1 MPTPSAMPK
10 KSFFFSTK
18 VGWQEAAKT
27 VGLSLLLAFGI
38 RSFVAEARFI
48 PSGSMEPALQIH
60 DRLIIDKVTY
70 QFNLPQR
77 GDIIVFHPPQA
88 LRKQADQQGDAL
100 QVDTIIKRV
109 IGIPGDRLELKDG
122 AVYRNQVKIQE
133 QYVAHKAKTS
143 VQVCPPSLSQ
153 SFLALPQVVPA
164 NHYLVLGDNRLNS
177 YDGRCWGLVSRSDLL
192 GRAVFRYWPVHRIGN
207 LE

>member
-10 KSFFFSTK
+10 KSFFFSTQ
-18 VGWQEAAKT
+18 VGWREAAKT

-48 PSGSMEPALQIH
+48 PSGSMEPTLQIH

-70 QFNLPQR
+70 QFNSPQR
-77 GDIIVFHPPQA
+77 GDIIVFHPPQS
-88 LRKQADQQGDAL
+88 LRQQVNQQDNPL
-100 QVDTIIKRV
+100 PMDTIIKRV
-109 IGIPGDRLELKDG
+109 IGIPGDQLELKDG
-122 AVYRNQVKIQE
+122 AVHRNQVKIQE

-143 VQVCPPSLSQ
+143 VHVCPPSLSQ

-164 NHYLVLGDNRLNS
+164 DHYLVLGDNRLNS

>member
-10 KSFFFSTK
+10 KSFFFSTQ
-18 VGWQEAAKT
+18 VGWREAAKT

-48 PSGSMEPALQIH
+48 PSGSMEPTLQIH

-70 QFNLPQR
+70 QLNSPQR
-77 GDIIVFHPPQA
+77 GDIIVFHPPQS
-88 LRKQADQQGDAL
+88 LRQQADQQGNSL
-100 QVDTIIKRV
+100 PMDTIIKRV
-109 IGIPGDRLELKDG
+109 IGIPGDQLELKDG
-122 AVYRNQVKIQE
+122 AVHRNQVKIQE

-143 VQVCPPSLSQ
+143 VHVCPPSLSQ

-164 NHYLVLGDNRLNS
+164 DHYLVLGDNRLNS

>member
-1 MPTPSAMPK
+1 MLK

-18 VGWQEAAKT
+18 VGWREATKT

-48 PSGSMEPALQIH
+48 PSGSMEPTLQIH

-70 QFNLPQR
+70 QFNSPQR
-77 GDIIVFHPPQA
+77 GDIIVFRPPQA
-88 LRKQADQQGDAL
+88 LRQHVDRQDAPL
-100 QVDTIIKRV
+100 SMDTIIKRV
-109 IGIPGDRLELKDG
+109 IGIPGDQLELKDG
-122 AVYRNQVKIQE
+122 AVYRNQVKIRE

-143 VQVCPPSLSQ
+143 VQVCPPSLSK
-153 SFLALPQVVPA
+153 SFLGLPQVVPA
-164 NHYLVLGDNRLNS
+164 DHYLVLGDNRLNS

>member
-1 MPTPSAMPK
+1 MPK

-18 VGWQEAAKT
+18 VGWREAAKT

-48 PSGSMEPALQIH
+48 PSGSMEPTLQIH

-70 QFNLPQR
+70 QFNPPQR
-77 GDIIVFHPPQA
+77 GDIIVFHPPQT
-88 LRKQADQQGDAL
+88 LQQQADQQGNPL
-100 QVDTIIKRV
+100 PMDTIIKRV

-143 VQVCPPSLSQ
+143 VQVCPPALSQ

-177 YDGRCWGLVSRSDLL
+177 YDGRCWGLVSRSELL

>member
-1 MPTPSAMPK
+1 MPTPPAMPK

-48 PSGSMEPALQIH
+48 PSGSMEPTLQIH

-70 QFNLPQR
+70 QFNSPQR
-77 GDIIVFHPPQA
+77 GDIIVFHPPQT
-88 LRKQADQQGDAL
+88 LRQQADQQGDAL
-100 QVDTIIKRV
+100 QMDTIIKRV

-177 YDGRCWGLVSRSDLL
+177 YDGRCWGLVSRSELL

>member
-1 MPTPSAMPK
+1 MPK
-10 KSFFFSTK
+10 KSFFFSTQ
-18 VGWQEAAKT
+18 VGWREAAKT

-48 PSGSMEPALQIH
+48 PSGSMEPTLQIH

-70 QFNLPQR
+70 QFNPPQR
-77 GDIIVFHPPQA
+77 GDIIVFHLPQA
-88 LRKQADQQGDAL
+88 LRQQADQQGDVL
-100 QVDTIIKRV
+100 QMDTIIKRV
-109 IGIPGDRLELKDG
+109 IGIPGDQLELKDG

-143 VQVCPPSLSQ
+143 VHVCPPSLSQ

-164 NHYLVLGDNRLNS
+164 DHYLVLGDNRLNS

>member
-10 KSFFFSTK
+10 KSFFFSTQ
-18 VGWQEAAKT
+18 VGWREAAKT

-48 PSGSMEPALQIH
+48 PSGSMEPTLQIH

-70 QFNLPQR
+70 QFNPPQR
-77 GDIIVFHPPQA
+77 GDIIVFHPPQS
-88 LRKQADQQGDAL
+88 LRQQADQQDNPL
-100 QVDTIIKRV
+100 PMDTIIKRV
-109 IGIPGDRLELKDG
+109 IGIPGDQLELKDG
-122 AVYRNQVKIQE
+122 AVHRNQVKIQE

-143 VQVCPPSLSQ
+143 VQVCPASLSQ

-164 NHYLVLGDNRLNS
+164 DHYLVLGDNRLNS

>member
-1 MPTPSAMPK
+1 MPTPPAMPK

-48 PSGSMEPALQIH
+48 PSGSMEPTLQIH

-70 QFNLPQR
+70 QFNPPQR
-77 GDIIVFHPPQA
+77 GDIIVFHPPQT
-88 LRKQADQQGDAL
+88 LRKQADQQGDVL
-100 QVDTIIKRV
+100 QMDTIIKRV

-177 YDGRCWGLVSRSDLL
+177 YDGRCWGLVSQSDLL

>member
-1 MPTPSAMPK
+1 MPTPPAMPK

-27 VGLSLLLAFGI
+27 VGLGLLLAFGI
-38 RSFVAEARFI
+38 QSFVAEARFI
-48 PSGSMEPALQIH
+48 PSGSMEPTLQIH

-70 QFNLPQR
+70 QFNPPQQ

-88 LRKQADQQGDAL
+88 LRQQVDQQDDPL
-100 QVDTIIKRV
+100 PMDTIIKRV
-109 IGIPGDRLELKDG
+109 IGVPGDQLELKDG

-153 SFLALPQVVPA
+153 SFLALPQVVPVD
-164 NHYLVLGDNRLNS
+164 HYLVLGDNRLNS